1 MSWAIPPGIAPRA
14 RSGRGTGRGWVA
26 RYCSWIVMA
35 PMITLAWALR
45 GDGKQRYQR
54 RVHVQ
59 RQAVHGG
66 LTPPRHTVTRA
77 RRDTRANDASLF
89 VGRVQQRAT
98 GEPSELRGDPVCA
111 PIRDTGDDEMI
122 DPHNG
127 RDPLGER
134 RGAPES
140 RAHVAH
146 PDLVAAV
153 ADADGRHSV
162 SRRPSEPIF
171 VVAGAARPASS
182 VGGLL

>member
-1 MSWAIPPGIAPRA
+1 MSWVMPPGIAPRA
-14 RSGRGTGRGWVA
+14 RSASAAERGWVE

-35 PMITLAWALR
+35 PMITLASALR
-45 GDGKQRYQR
+45 RDGKQRYQR

-59 RQAVHGG
+59 RQAVHGR

-77 RRDTRANDASLF
+77 RRDTRANDPSLL
-89 VGRVQQRAT
+89 VWRMQQWAT
-98 GEPSELRGDPVCA
+98 GEPPEVRGDPVCA
-111 PIRDTGDDEMI
+111 PVRDTGDDEMI

-127 RDPLGER
+127 RDALCER

-153 ADADGRHSV
+153 TDADRRRAITVGLAAVGR
-162 SRRPSEPIF
+162 
-171 VVAGAARPASS
+171 ACGAT
-182 VGGLL
+182 